1 MIEMFEY
8 DFMLRAFA
16 AGLIIAVLASVTGSF
31 IVLRRYSLLT
41 ETLAHV
47 SLVGVAVGLLTGS
60 SPIWFAVV
68 TAIGAAWVI
77 EYLRSYHNLYSDSIL
92 AIFLSGSLALAIVIV
107 SVAGSFNASLFR
119 YLFGSILAVSSED
132 LIVMALFGSLAMAVL
147 LGLFKEFYF
156 IAFDEEVAQVSG
168 LRVKL
173 MNFLLVTIVAVIIA
187 LSIRVV
193 GTLLI
198 GALMVIPAI
207 SALRYR
213 MGFGRTIVL
222 AMCFALISVI
232 IGMTLSYHFSL
243 PSGATIVLSVLVIFI
258 VSMVINRR

>member
-1 MIEMFEY
+1 MLEMFQY
-8 DFMLRAFA
+8 DFMIRAFA
-16 AGLIIAVLASVTGSF
+16 AGLIIALLASVTGSF

-47 SLVGVAVGLLTGS
+47 SLVGVAVGLLTGH
-60 SPIWFAVV
+60 SPVWAAVL
-68 TAIGAAWVI
+68 TAMSAAWII
-77 EYLRSYHNLYSDSIL
+77 EYLRSYHRLYSDSIL

-107 SVAGSFNASLFR
+107 SMAGSFNTSLFS

-132 LIVMALFGSLAMAVL
+132 LTVMVVFGSLAMAVL

-173 MNFLLVTIVAVIIA
+173 MNFLQVTIVAVIIA
-187 LSIRVV
+187 LSIRIV

-198 GALMVIPAI
+198 GALMVIPTI

-213 MGFGRTIVL
+213 MGFAKTVML
-222 AMCFALISVI
+222 AICFALLAVI
-232 IGMTLSYHFSL
+232 IGMTLSFHYSL
-243 PSGATIVLSVLVIFI
+243 PSGATIVLVVLAIFI
-258 VSMVINRR
+258 VAMVTSRR

>member
-1 MIEMFEY
+1 MEMFEY
-8 DFMLRAFA
+8 DFMIRAFA

-47 SLVGVAVGLLTGS
+47 SLVGVAVGMLTGT
-60 SPIWFAVV
+60 SPVWTAVLV
-68 TAIGAAWVI
+68 SLTAAWVI

-107 SVAGSFNASLFR
+107 SLAGSFNASLFN
-119 YLFGSILAVSSED
+119 YLFGSILAVSNED
-132 LIVMALFGSLAMAVL
+132 LVVMALFGSLAMAVL

-168 LRVKL
+168 LRVNML
-173 MNFLLVTIVAVIIA
+173 NFLMVSIVAVIIA

-198 GALMVIPAI
+198 GALMVIPAV
-207 SALRYR
+207 SALRFR
-213 MGFGRTIVL
+213 KGFAKTIL
-222 AMCFALISVI
+222 IAAAFAVISVMS
-232 IGMTLSYHFSL
+232 GMTLSYYFSL
-243 PSGATIVLSVLVIFI
+243 PSGATIVLAVLAIFI
-258 VSMVINRR
+258 VSMVINRK

>member
-60 SPIWFAVV
+60 SPIWLAVV
-68 TAIGAAWVI
+68 AAIGAAWVI

-107 SVAGSFNASLFR
+107 SVAGSFNASLFS

-173 MNFLLVTIVAVIIA
+173 MNFLLVTIVAVVIA

-213 MGFGRTIVL
+213 MGFGKTIVL

-232 IGMTLSYHFSL
+232 AGMTLSYHFSL
-243 PSGATIVLSVLVIFI
+243 PSGATIVLAVLAIFI